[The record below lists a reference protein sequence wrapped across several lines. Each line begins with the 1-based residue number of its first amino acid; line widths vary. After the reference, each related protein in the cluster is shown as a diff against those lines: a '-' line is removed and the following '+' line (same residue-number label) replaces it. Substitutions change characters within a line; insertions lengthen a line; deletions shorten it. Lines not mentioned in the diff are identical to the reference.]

1 MGRIINTSAATV
13 CGLAVGLAIGPLS
26 MLMANASDTLVR
38 GWAWPEVDA
47 KYALLLLTTSVPA
60 GVNGAVGA
68 ALAAGLGNCRRLGVT
83 LLPVAVHVVAAVF
96 SLAVATDEFLLL
108 QLFALV
114 FTVVMWPAGR
124 LGQVVGW
131 AIRGRSPVPALDA

>member
-1 MGRIINTSAATV
+1 M
-13 CGLAVGLAIGPLS
+13 AIGPLS

-38 GWAWPEVDA
+38 GWAWPELDA
-47 KYALLLLTTSVPA
+47 KYALLLLTMSVPA

-68 ALAAGLGNCRRLGVT
+68 ALAAGLGDRRRLGVT
-83 LLPVAVHVVAAVF
+83 LLPVALHVAAAVF
-96 SLAVATDEFLLL
+96 ALAVAVNEFLLL
-108 QLFALV
+108 QLIALV

-131 AIRGRSPVPALDA
+131 AVRGRSPEPASDN